1 MGLCAMVCS
10 YGQSSV
16 DTVLKEIERN
26 NPELKA
32 AAAGLDEE
40 LLANRSEALLENPE
54 VEFNYLLGGENIGNR
69 HDVRVSQSFDIPT
82 LSGQKSRMV
91 ASLND
96 LSLLKYEIE
105 RLAVLQEARRLC
117 VDLVHCNALLKE
129 LSTHLSHSNAL
140 VESYDKKVKAGNA
153 TILDL
158 NKAKLH
164 LASVQG
170 QVNKNETERQTLLT
184 SLKALNGGNE
194 IGFDNTVYDISDVLP
209 ADFEEWYSEA
219 SGKNPE
225 LALIRKE
232 VELGQRQL
240 SIDKTAVLPD
250 FSVGYMSEIRTVE
263 KFRGVTLGVS
273 IPLWSGS
280 NKIKKSR
287 AGLVAAETRQDAAE
301 REFRSRMLSLYM
313 QASAMKSN
321 SELMRSALHET
332 DNRDFLLSALTK
344 GEISMIDYLVETDL
358 YYDALEQTLSAEQE
372 YRHSLAAL
380 KVF

>member
-1 MGLCAMVCS
+1 MVCS

-16 DTVLKEIERN
+16 EAVLKEIERN
-26 NPELKA
+26 NPGLKA

-40 LLANRSEALLENPE
+40 RLANRSEALLENPE

-82 LSGQKSRMV
+82 LSGQRSRMV

-96 LSLLKYEIE
+96 LSALKYEME
-105 RLAVLQEARRLC
+105 RLAVLQEARGLC
-117 VDLVHCNALLKE
+117 VDLIHCNALLGE
-129 LSTHLSHSNAL
+129 LSTHLAHSKTL
-140 VESYDKKVKAGNA
+140 VESYEKKMKAGNA

-164 LASVQG
+164 LTSIQG
-170 QVNKNETERQTLLT
+170 QVNKNEAERQSLLS
-184 SLKALNGGNE
+184 SLKALNGGRE
-194 IGFDNTVYDISDVLP
+194 ISFDSTVYDISDGLP
-209 ADFEEWYSEA
+209 LDFDEWYSEA
-219 SGKNPE
+219 SAKNPE

-240 SIDKTAVLPD
+240 SIDKTALLPD
-250 FSVGYMSEIRTVE
+250 IAVGYMSEIRTVE

-273 IPLWSGS
+273 VPLWSGS
-280 NKIKKSR
+280 NKVKKSR
-287 AGLVAAETRQDAAE
+287 AGLVAAEARQDAAE
-301 REFRSRMLSLYM
+301 REFHSRMRNLYM

-321 SELMRSALHET
+321 SEMMRSALTET
-332 DNRDFLLSALTK
+332 DNRDFLLSALTR